1 MSSPPFAPERP
12 GLHAELYQL
21 VQAAV
26 YHGDGLWGEASFDLF
41 LRDLPPDHGYAIAAG
56 IEPAIDDVLAMRFG
70 SEEVAWLQGLP
81 MFRRASPHF
90 FESLRNFSFAGTIRA
105 VPEGTP
111 VFPGQP
117 IMTVTAPLTQVG
129 LVETRLLQRVGHAT
143 AVATRASRICAAAH
157 GRAIIDFAARRCAD
171 SRAAMDLARAAYIGG
186 CAATTYG
193 AAAARFGIPGWAV
206 ISESLAAA
214 YGNELAAIA
223 ALRLHF
229 PGHCHV
235 NLPGMNITRGPRQ
248 LAVMKDD
255 VRTVRLVH
263 DNLAG
268 GSRQLRLE
276 LDRVGMHRTRILGSG
291 SLDEHQIADLVR
303 AGAPLAMFGVGGSL
317 ATAATDVRPSLSYR
331 MAEITR
337 GLEPMPVT
345 GAGGAAWP
353 GLKQIV
359 RLPDR
364 DLLCLEAEHLAHA
377 YPDATELLTTAV
389 SGGERVR
396 EAPGLDDI
404 RRHCDVHLD
413 ALPVEVRRLRKPGA
427 WRIQPSDVLAELA
440 VRG

>member
-1 MSSPPFAPERP
+1 MSIRDLERANARLSRSVSTLKDLNARKAQLEAELATHES
-12 GLHAELYQL
+12 GKARASALRDAERTRRVAAKAAEQAALAQRRAVALDRRTRGEANMRARLAREQRAEMVGEIQRLHA
-21 VQAAV
+21 
-26 YHGDGLWGEASFDLF
+26 W
-41 LRDLPPDHGYAIAAG
+41 
-56 IEPAIDDVLAMRFG
+56 M
-70 SEEVAWLQGLP
+70 
-81 MFRRASPHF
+81 
-90 FESLRNFSFAGTIRA
+90 
-105 VPEGTP
+105 
-111 VFPGQP
+111 
-117 IMTVTAPLTQVG
+117 
-129 LVETRLLQRVGHAT
+129 
-143 AVATRASRICAAAH
+143 
-157 GRAIIDFAARRCAD
+157 
-171 SRAAMDLARAAYIGG
+171 
-186 CAATTYG
+186 ATTYG

-248 LAVMKDD
+248 LALMKDD

-263 DNLAG
+263 KNLVAA
-268 GSRQLRLE
+268 SRQLRNE
-276 LDRVGMHRTRILGSG
+276 LDRANMHRTRILGSG
-291 SLDEHQIADLVR
+291 SLDEYQIAELVR

-377 YPDATELLTTAV
+377 YPDAIELLSTAV

-396 EAPGLDDI
+396 ESPGLDDI

-413 ALPVEVRRLRKPGA
+413 ALSVEVRHIRKPGA
-427 WRIQPSDVLAELA
+427 WRVQPSDALADLV